1 MITQILNDA
10 VLSQEQTSNIDRIQK
25 NKTNL
30 FGKQDHKLRF
40 SGQSSNSLN
49 MTTQHKKPVTTP
61 QPVNL
66 QIQEKAL
73 PPTPISLRDL
83 SQTVNGGDFGF
94 PQFFFSETT
103 TSIVRSVQ
111 SFYKTDPTLPYGLM
125 INGASYSEGA
135 IAATLIAQPFF
146 MIMNNDYNIEIART
160 YTDFAEILICKQ
172 TSDMNFYIYCLALID
187 GNISS
192 SIQGGFIKLNRTT
205 GNLEQ
210 MVRVVDGI
218 NGILDTGSP
227 FGYDF
232 HIGKDNAKLYAILN
246 IITQSEQMQLIA
258 AVVTIDSSSGSAFQ
272 SIKAYSFGDAGLQGM
287 IAGFTI
293 AQGNDDFIYIGGS
306 AYNQTQTKTFPVI
319 AKFDQNDLT
328 NEPTNTQ
335 CENIVSEWYTNGAGV
350 SAMTYYSVWNSM
362 IAFISPYSSSR
373 RYTDTVYII
382 EHPFNIGTRRYMFSV
397 LTAEIWVAQVRE
409 DTYSNRLVGLM
420 DIYESTDY
428 QRAIFKFASDL
439 SSVDLHKITLG
450 NLGVTYMTIVGS
462 TIFHTGVYQYDT
474 SNSNYAGYID
484 RVQSNFFHGS
494 ELPIILQRTEPVILN
509 NDVYPASN
517 NIKAQILGMSL
528 SEITLF
534 SSEFLTDVHSLN
546 NYIRDN
552 NIAINTTTLPPL
564 KSKLQIV
571 SDKNSEINYVKGQ
584 TQIDVTFTSS
594 FSYCDVTTCFPLT
607 PTVTYT
613 ITSIPSLGSYS
624 SLPLYLDSTN
634 SQLQIYSATSSSIIS
649 EGTYYLCI
657 QGQDSTTKASAFY
670 TLTLY
675 VFEDSSSIV
684 VTPSNVEITA
694 DSEIN
699 SAGTTSGG
707 LFSEIVDQSNTEPYI
722 NKTIYPM
729 TDIIILRD
737 QSYVGTYFVPQD
749 DQGNAFNI
757 TFLIKYS
764 NGSSVKNLSSW
775 VTYSSSNNILVI
787 SPYNVSNVGN
797 YTGMIKLQETSTS
810 DFYSQTYTFNVKILP
825 TSADLKPT
833 LNTTNSTNTS
843 TSQNQTQI
851 DEKILSDPILK
862 ELYEIDT
869 NEATGKQSVRSL
881 SMQIKSV
888 SNKGKVTIYFTQNC
902 QLINDLSLF
911 KKDKVFEVKLI
922 TNLDQL
928 QASNQS
934 TGLGQISGRR
944 NLIDK
949 NSERL
954 LDIGNNEAVQSGEGG
969 LDWNVK
975 SMTQNSLQIQLYSA
989 KKTTN
994 TKDRYFVSIKLAKQN
1009 YFKST
1014 NKKLMKTDS
1023 INMIQRIRMSTLE
1036 SNSTTT
1042 NSQITTST
1050 ALSQATKATA
1060 AAATGAVIAIQIVMG
1075 GSLTYLFSMI
1085 NTIQILTLLPL
1096 QNLIMPDFLQ
1106 EFFILMNSFNFQI
1119 FDFQLADR
1127 ILDLRRSIEP
1137 FNNAFEDAGYETSNV
1152 LINASDIFVF
1162 VVQGLIVAFVS
1173 YLFYRF
1179 SKNQIQVFK
1188 DKNTREDPLHLR
1200 KYGGAYENFKDDSQ
1214 SRLFEFLFIA
1224 RRLIVVLSVLFLE
1237 KFPMMQWIIYNY
1249 FSLAMT
1255 VYVLQVRPFKE
1266 RNLNIQEALNQLS
1279 VSVIGFCSLFLTD
1292 YFYEE
1297 DKAILSG
1304 WIIIGGFVI
1313 NAIINWIF
1321 LALEKI
1327 VILRQNWNKRKEIW
1341 ARVKQFLKQIL
1352 SQNNDQ
1358 LQDQDSKQYHDKL
1371 PNDSIITNQNLYNN
1385 NMNDN
1390 SFDNGFPQ
1398 SPSKRVSTTTSTRR
1412 PLNTPANS
1420 NIRTT
1425 KQSNQTLAQTEY

>member
-1 MITQILNDA
+1 
-10 VLSQEQTSNIDRIQK
+10 
-25 NKTNL
+25 
-30 FGKQDHKLRF
+30 
-40 SGQSSNSLN
+40 
-49 MTTQHKKPVTTP
+49 MTAYNQKPVTTP
-61 QPVNL
+61 KPINL

-73 PPTPISLRDL
+73 PPTPMSLRDL
-83 SQTVNGGDFGF
+83 SQTVSGGDFGF
-94 PQFFFSETT
+94 PQFFFSDTT

-125 INGASYSEGA
+125 VNGASYSEGA
-135 IAATLIAQPFF
+135 DAATLIASPFF

-160 YTDFAEILICKQ
+160 YTDFAELLICKQ
-172 TSDMNFYIYCLALID
+172 TSDMNFYIYCLAQID
-187 GNISS
+187 GSVSS
-192 SIQGGFIKLNRTT
+192 SIQAGFIKLNQTT

-227 FGYDF
+227 YGYDF

-328 NEPTNTQ
+328 TEPTNTLYEQINPELSEYEILVYQ
-335 CENIVSEWYTNGAGV
+335 CENIVSEWYTIGAGV

-362 IAFISPYSSSR
+362 IAFISPYSTTTK
-373 RYTDTVYII
+373 YTDTVYII

-409 DTYSNRLVGLM
+409 DLYNNRLVGLM
-420 DIYESTDY
+420 DVYESTDY

-439 SSVDLHKITLG
+439 SSVDLHQITLG
-450 NLGVTYMTIVGS
+450 TLGVTYMTIVGS
-462 TIFHTGVYQYDT
+462 TIFHTGEYQYDT
-474 SNSNYAGYID
+474 SNLKYAGYID

-494 ELPIILQRTEPVILN
+494 ELPIILLRTESIISN

-517 NIKAQILGMSL
+517 NIKAQILGM
-528 SEITLF
+528 I
-534 SSEFLTDVHSLN
+534 
-546 NYIRDN
+546 
-552 NIAINTTTLPPL
+552 
-564 KSKLQIV
+564 
-571 SDKNSEINYVKGQ
+571 SDKNSEIKYVKGQ

-594 FSYCDVTTCFPLT
+594 FSYCDVTPCFPLT
-607 PTVTYT
+607 PTVAYT
-613 ITSIPSLGSYS
+613 MTSIPSLGSYS

-634 SQLQIYSATSSSIIS
+634 SQLQIYSATS
-649 EGTYYLCI
+649 GY
-657 QGQDSTTKASAFY
+657 
-670 TLTLY
+670 
-675 VFEDSSSIV
+675 IV

-694 DSEIN
+694 ESEMN

-707 LFSEIVDQSNTEPYI
+707 LFSEIVDQSNTAPYI

-729 TDIIILRD
+729 ADIIILRD

-775 VTYSSSNNILVI
+775 VTYSSTNNILVI
-787 SPYNVSNVGN
+787 SPSNVSNVGN

-825 TSADLKPT
+825 NSADLKPT
-833 LNTTNSTNTS
+833 INTTNSTNTS
-843 TSQNQTQI
+843 ISYNQTNI

-869 NEATGKQSVRSL
+869 NQATGKQS
-881 SMQIKSV
+881 
-888 SNKGKVTIYFTQNC
+888 
-902 QLINDLSLF
+902 
-911 KKDKVFEVKLI
+911 
-922 TNLDQL
+922 L
-928 QASNQS
+928 QAINQS

-944 NLIDK
+944 NLIDRD
-949 NSERL
+949 SERL
-954 LDIGNNEAVQSGEGG
+954 LDIGNNEVVQSGEGG